1 MYSSQIH
8 YLLSDFDSIGY
19 DPFESWILKCA
30 SIENKFFMKVCYGK
44 RTYCGK
50 DRVS

>member
-30 SIENKFFMKVCYGK
+30 FIVIVNKFFYEGLLWKENLLRKG
-44 RTYCGK
+44 
-50 DRVS
+50 